1 MEKTIIQNQFDRA
14 LDEFNKIK
22 YAKAYNGKKDDYFSS
37 KGRLEYWKQELINE
51 TKKLEIESKKN
62 LFQKK

>member
-22 YAKAYNGKKDDYFSS
+22 YAKANIRKKDDYFSS